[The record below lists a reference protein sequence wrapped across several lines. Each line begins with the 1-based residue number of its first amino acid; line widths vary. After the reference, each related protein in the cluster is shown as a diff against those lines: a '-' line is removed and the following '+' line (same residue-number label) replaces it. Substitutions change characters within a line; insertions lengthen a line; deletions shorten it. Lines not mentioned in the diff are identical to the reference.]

1 MVRKVKGSKVLH
13 KIGMRDA
20 DPAKPT
26 KDYDYKGMKITL
38 YKNGDRWVWQLE
50 GKSGTGYGR
59 GEYSDKEGA
68 KFDAE
73 FEADKI
79 MKGSRYKKIENKDSD
94 PRGYK
99 VSDQIIKGFLI
110 YKSGKGPAT
119 FFAKNENGKEF
130 EGTMEQIKRQIDDY
144 WVKQDEEV
152 MKQKMRDALEGQSFS
167 SLEAWQQYA
176 KKHLYKIERSGGN
189 WFAYK
194 TAGGRPVGQF
204 DVDKQ
209 RGTLEIYKD
218 SKTKDDLHS
227 EAKPWAKKVL
237 LAMRD
242 IYKSSGDDNIYD
254 LFNDAMG
261 RVSPPSS
268 LKAIIR
274 IYILSGA
281 NFGYSEGVIFKGA
294 SAGYLDSKTKDT
306 KDASQAYLNGYAA
319 ARGAYGKHTNPIKN
333 DPAKAA
339 EWDKGWEDGKA
350 DKEELSAKGSGQE
363 YIEHGSHF
371 KDAKPKHPRWHI
383 KDDKLFKL
391 RAAIKKAKTKMK
403 DSVGNYT
410 FLQSMAE
417 KFLGRRLDFMELER
431 VAAKNLRDYDAAK
444 KYFEEMKK
452 GNKDT
457 YTKGSAD
464 KKANDGKKEEG
475 VPVWPPVIV
484 ERDLKKIQKEMLRA
498 AEKEEDR
505 QRYNSLYRGNRP
517 KETNDF
523 WSEEYKEYEIIVKEF
538 GRATFEF
545 TIQKNGKDVYKGVE
559 ISPLSARIAARRW
572 IDQNQVF
579 KDKYTGDPL
588 TKKGNKILTKMRER
602 YGKKKGESVFYA
614 SKNKGTITGVDGKT
628 KDVSAKEIRRQ
639 IDELKRRAN
648 DKTLSKQQREYYKEK
663 LQTAESLF
671 AAYNPVWKSK
681 GQYDSKTKDN
691 VIFMKAV
698 LQTKEGKKLIT
709 KPVVA
714 NSIEEAKQKMR
725 NAIEGEI
732 KNGHLL
738 QGEIVSITSDTKG
751 TITGV
756 DGKVKDSEVIK
767 EFQGGQIK
775 KNDQGKFEI
784 WFNERNEPQSTYSSL
799 RDAEKMADFF
809 SGKRRGSA
817 GRLRKG
823 LGLDKKTKDEVVQM
837 QCNECGK
844 RFKKNITS
852 STVEVKCPACGGYD
866 TEVDEPRS
874 KVIKR

>member
-1 MVRKVKGSKVLH
+1 MLVHRMVRKVKGSKVLH

-294 SAGYLDSKTKDT
+294 SAGYLDSKTKDEMSLEEKISIAEGALKT
-306 KDASQAYLNGYAA
+306 
-319 ARGAYGKHTNPIKN
+319 ARKRN
-333 DPAKAA
+333 
-339 EWDKGWEDGKA
+339 DKGEVSEGT
-350 DKEELSAKGSGQE
+350 
-363 YIEHGSHF
+363 
-371 KDAKPKHPRWHI
+371 I
-383 KDDKLFKL
+383 KDL
-391 RAAIKKAKTKMK
+391 
-403 DSVGNYT
+403 
-410 FLQSMAE
+410 
-417 KFLGRRLDFMELER
+417 
-431 VAAKNLRDYDAAK
+431 
-444 KYFEEMKK
+444 EEMVQKLK
-452 GNKDT
+452 LQRFN
-457 YTKGSAD
+457 TKGSAD
-464 KKANDGKKEEG
+464 KKTKDMRYPNAEESQRYQQMIGVKEGDPKEREALEKYYGKKIPITQVYNYRMFLYENNIFKDGK
-475 VPVWPPVIV
+475 
-484 ERDLKKIQKEMLRA
+484 
-498 AEKEEDR
+498 
-505 QRYNSLYRGNRP
+505 S
-517 KETNDF
+517 
-523 WSEEYKEYEIIVKEF
+523 
-538 GRATFEF
+538 
-545 TIQKNGKDVYKGVE
+545 
-559 ISPLSARIAARRW
+559 
-572 IDQNQVF
+572 

-588 TKKGNKILTKMRER
+588 TKKGQKIMAAMKEQ
-602 YGKKKGESVFYA
+602 YGKKKGTSVFYA
-614 SKNKGTITGVDGKT
+614 SKNKGTISGEDG
-628 KDVSAKEIRRQ
+628 
-639 IDELKRRAN
+639 
-648 DKTLSKQQREYYKEK
+648 
-663 LQTAESLF
+663 
-671 AAYNPVWKSK
+671 
-681 GQYDSKTKDN
+681 
-691 VIFMKAV
+691 
-698 LQTKEGKKLIT
+698 
-709 KPVVA
+709 
-714 NSIEEAKQKMR
+714 
-725 NAIEGEI
+725 
-732 KNGHLL
+732 
-738 QGEIVSITSDTKG
+738 
-751 TITGV
+751 
-756 DGKVKDSEVIK
+756 
-767 EFQGGQIK
+767 
-775 KNDQGKFEI
+775 
-784 WFNERNEPQSTYSSL
+784 
-799 RDAEKMADFF
+799 
-809 SGKRRGSA
+809 
-817 GRLRKG
+817 
-823 LGLDKKTKDEVVQM
+823 
-837 QCNECGK
+837 
-844 RFKKNITS
+844 
-852 STVEVKCPACGGYD
+852 
-866 TEVDEPRS
+866 
-874 KVIKR
+874 